1 MKTTLLY
8 VAMSHHANDA
18 APQVLEQELPSFR
31 SMPVIDNIVLVTN
44 DTKILMIARHQQV
57 KTVQVCASLVDENC
71 LSRVLER
78 LAVQGTERVL
88 ILNAAYSF
96 ARPFSISLLLKLPQ
110 KPNSIVLIPSQS
122 DQDTQAALLMPPD
135 SISITMGKNSF
146 QENIRRARQAN
157 ITLITHMYLH
167 SQRELEYA
175 SMNSTRA

>member
-1 MKTTLLY
+1 MLRTCRTRDLLLVCFSEVLTLRGI
-8 VAMSHHANDA
+8 A
-18 APQVLEQELPSFR
+18 APQHF
-31 SMPVIDNIVLVTN
+31 
-44 DTKILMIARHQQV
+44 
-57 KTVQVCASLVDENC
+57 
-71 LSRVLER
+71 
-78 LAVQGTERVL
+78 G
-88 ILNAAYSF
+88 
-96 ARPFSISLLLKLPQ
+96 Q